1 MTWVLGLL
9 RTIGIRGAI
18 IGLLIIALGGLGYLH
33 SEQTKD
39 LAEANKTIGEKSE
52 KIASLQGTVD
62 TLKDR
67 ADRDERQATQSY
79 NAAQLSCERRIQ
91 AAVEAMSAPI
101 TNPTPEVPENAP
113 AGTPPVC
120 NCPSVRLRDI
130 TKPFGFE

>member
-1 MTWVLGLL
+1 MIAVGTFF
-9 RTIGIRGAI
+9 RTIGIRGALI
-18 IGLLIIALGGLGYLH
+18 ALLLVALGGLAYLY

-39 LAEANKTIGEKSE
+39 LAAANKAIGEKTE
-52 KIASLQGTVD
+52 KIASLEGTVD

-79 NAAQLSCERRIQ
+79 NAAQLSCDRRIQ
-91 AAVEAMSAPI
+91 ATVEAMSAPI
-101 TNPTPEVPENAP
+101 TNPLPEVPENAP